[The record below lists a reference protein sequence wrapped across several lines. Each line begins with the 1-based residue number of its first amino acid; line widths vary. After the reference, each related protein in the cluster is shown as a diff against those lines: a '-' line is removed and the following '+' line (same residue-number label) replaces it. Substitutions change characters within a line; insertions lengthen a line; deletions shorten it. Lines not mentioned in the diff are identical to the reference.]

1 MKHIEIEETF
11 KCLKFN
17 NGIKL
22 QNRIMELCEA
32 IKCDLSEIEESPSE
46 DKDEDDDEDDDED
59 FIDENSTVKEE
70 LFALL
75 EVYRTIIES

>member
-1 MKHIEIEETF
+1 MKHIEIEEAF
-11 KCLKFN
+11 KIAKFN
-17 NGIKL
+17 NAIRL

-32 IKCDLSEIEESPSE
+32 IKCDLSEIEEPLSE
-46 DKDEDDDEDDDED
+46 ETEEEDDDDDD
-59 FIDENSTVKEE
+59 FVDENSTVKEE